1 MKLKSY
7 INKTNREHAKETIL
21 KEIDRDFGAL
31 YKSPKKKLLAF
42 VRAKPVLSFI
52 LMISI
57 IMINFCFVFYLDSMS
72 AGKDKGIISFKDY
85 IKRTPIIKTDGPI
98 EVTVDNFQKIK
109 EIKDSLSY
117 YSEFKGHLSHNDTVT
132 LKRLLSKYAEIDPT
146 IFKNN
151 LKENNVK
158 N

>member
-1 MKLKSY
+1 MKLKNY
-7 INKTNREHAKETIL
+7 ISKANREKAKETIL
-21 KEIDRDFGAL
+21 NEIDRDFGAL
-31 YKSPKKKLLAF
+31 YKSPKKRLLDF
-42 VRAKPVLSFI
+42 VKAKPALSFT

-57 IMINFCFVFYLDSMS
+57 IMINFCFVFYLDSTS

-98 EVTVDNFQKIK
+98 EITIDNFEKIK

-117 YSEFKGHLSHNDTVT
+117 YSNFKGQLNHNDTII

-146 IFKNN
+146 IFKTKIKDTNG
-151 LKENNVK
+151 K